1 MAVIE
6 RSKRGAYDMAT
17 RVGLCVIGVSLAISG
32 PAAQQAPQFRA
43 SVDLVTLDVAV
54 VDNRGRPVTDLT
66 QDDFEVQENGVPQ
79 TVATFLPVHV
89 TPPPPTTAVW
99 EQSVSSDVVV
109 NDRDESRLI
118 VLVIDDATLPFD
130 QWMFQATKTAARTF
144 IEQLGPADRAAVVF
158 TRDNRHAQDFT
169 TDKSKLRAAVE
180 RTSMGFLGA
189 GPVNSLLGNAKGPRA
204 GSLRSD
210 LYYYRSSVETLV
222 QVAEYLAVVPLRRK
236 AVVWLSIGA
245 PMSTEVLAEVT
256 LIGGGASPDDN
267 AAQQALLRSL
277 RRALDRAQRAN
288 VAIFPI
294 SPAGLDGIGAYNRRN
309 REAPLGG
316 GVGGFNDFLLTVAEN
331 TGGRAVIN
339 INDLRPGIAQVFAET
354 GSYYLLGYV
363 PAPKG
368 REGSYRRLTVKVRR
382 PGVEVRARSGYF
394 VTPPEAEPDEDVP
407 LGLTAISGVLPSAGL
422 PLRGV
427 ATGVMGP
434 DGVAAAVV
442 TLGMERAALQGT
454 PDGPLTVTTH
464 VFDPEGRPRGTYSQE
479 APVCESAGW
488 CELSFGLPLA
498 PGHHALR
505 VGVAHEASK
514 QAGSVY
520 LDVTVPDASRR
531 VVGLSGIV
539 LDVMPA
545 GVRATDANV
554 RTLLPVVPTTR
565 REVATTGR
573 ATAFFRI
580 HQGGNRAL
588 VPVVRTVTLVDAQ
601 DQTVLTQSD
610 TLPVAAFNSARTV
623 DQHLAL
629 PIATLPPGRYLLTVR
644 VQAEGASA
652 NSAETRQLVLTINA
666 ARA

>member
-1 MAVIE
+1 MRMRRTHLRTCGIGGRVAV
-6 RSKRGAYDMAT
+6 
-17 RVGLCVIGVSLAISG
+17 CVIAAGLASSG
-32 PAAQQAPQFRA
+32 PAAQQQPPQFRA
-43 SVDLVTLDVAV
+43 GVDLVTLDVAV

-66 QDDFEVQENGVPQ
+66 QADFEIQENGVPQ

-89 TPPPPTTAVW
+89 PPPPPTTAVW

-130 QWMFQATKTAARTF
+130 QWMFQAAKTAARTF

-158 TRDNRHAQDFT
+158 TRDNRNAQDFT

-180 RTSMGFLGA
+180 RTSMGFLGM
-189 GPVNSLLGNAKGPRA
+189 GPGSNVLGSAKGPVA
-204 GSLRSD
+204 GSLTSD
-210 LYYYRSSVETLV
+210 LYYYRSSVETLA

-236 AVVWLSIGA
+236 AIVWLSIGA

-256 LIGGGASPDDN
+256 LIGGGASPLDN
-267 AAQQALLRSL
+267 AAQQALLRAL

-294 SPAGLDGIGAYNRRN
+294 SPAGLGGIGAYNRRN
-309 REAPLGG
+309 PRAQLP
-316 GVGGFNDFLLTVAEN
+316 GGFNDFLLTVAEN

-339 INDLRPGIAQVFAET
+339 INDLRPGVAQVFAET

-368 REGSYRRLTVKVRR
+368 RDGSYRRLTVKVRR

-394 VTPPEAEPDEDVP
+394 VTPPEAAPDEDMP
-407 LGLTAISGVLPSAGL
+407 LGLSAISGVLPSAGL

-427 ATGVMGP
+427 ATGVVGP

-442 TLGMERAALQGT
+442 TLGMERAALPGT
-454 PDGPLTVTTH
+454 PNGPLTVTTH

-498 PGHHALR
+498 SGRHALR
-505 VGVAHEASK
+505 VSVAHEASQ

-520 LDVTVPDASRR
+520 LDVAIPDPGRR
-531 VVGLSGIV
+531 SVSLSGIV
-539 LDVMPA
+539 LDVVPS
-545 GVRATDANV
+545 GVRATDASV
-554 RTLLPVVPTTR
+554 RALVPVVPTTR
-565 REVATTGR
+565 RDVATTDR

-580 HQGGNRAL
+580 HQGGTRAM
-588 VPVVRTVTLVDAQ
+588 VPVVRTVTLVDAH
-601 DQTVLTQSD
+601 DATVLTQSD
-610 TLPVAAFNSARTV
+610 TLPVSVFSAARTV

-629 PIATLPPGRYLLTVR
+629 PIETLAPGRYLLTVR
-644 VQAEGASA
+644 VQAVGASA
-652 NSAETRQLVLTINA
+652 NTAETRQLVLTVA
-666 ARA
+666 AGD